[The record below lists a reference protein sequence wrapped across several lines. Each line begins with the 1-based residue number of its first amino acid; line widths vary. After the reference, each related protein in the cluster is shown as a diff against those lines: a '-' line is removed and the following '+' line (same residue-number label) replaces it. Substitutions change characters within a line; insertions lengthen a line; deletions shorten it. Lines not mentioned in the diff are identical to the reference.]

1 MTGPRPKGRGRH
13 VASGYRAAEWDWE
26 VSLPPAAPGAVP
38 VSAPPETMPTGIDLS
53 ELPRT
58 AYAEH
63 LAAGGRPYP
72 SRRAL
77 RAAEQAAAEAAR
89 PPGAGYP
96 GAVGIDT
103 RPRPPDGYG
112 PPDAARVPDDAE
124 ASGGQTADGA
134 ASTASVMRSS
144 ALMAAGTL
152 VSRILGMIRAAIL
165 TVILTTGLTG
175 DAFGVANT
183 LPNNL
188 YILIAGGA
196 LNAVL
201 VPQISRAMKQGAAG
215 REYVDRLLSASLL
228 LLGIASV
235 VVTAAAPVL
244 VWLYGRNLGE
254 AFPLAVAFAFWC
266 LPQVFFYGVYTLL
279 GQVLNA
285 RGSFGPYMWAPVVN
299 NVVAIGGM
307 LCFAAVMGSG
317 KDLPAPSDWSF
328 WQVALFAGTATL
340 GVAAQALVL
349 IPVLRRS
356 NFSFR
361 FRWGFTGVGLGTASK
376 VAGWTFAAVAV
387 GQIGYLVASNVAV
400 YGGNE
405 ADAAGKAGAGILVYG
420 NAYLMFVLPHSL
432 VAVSLVTAIFTRMSR
447 NAGDGRR
454 DAVRADLSLGL
465 RTVGVATVLASAAFV
480 VLGRDLAFVMFGI
493 PREDAQP
500 IGWVATA
507 MTLGLVA
514 YSAQYLTQRVFY
526 AFEDARTPFLVQVVQ
541 TAVWILGNVVAR
553 YTLDDIWIVVGAG
566 LALAVSLIVGAVL
579 SLVLAGRLLGGVDGA
594 AVLRTHVRLLVGAV
608 LAAIAGWSVKVAVAH
623 FLGVERS
630 GAAVGLLA
638 TGLVMAAIY
647 AAVLKVLQVREL
659 DDLVAPVVG
668 RLRRG

>member
-1 MTGPRPKGRGRH
+1 
-13 VASGYRAAEWDWE
+13 
-26 VSLPPAAPGAVP
+26 
-38 VSAPPETMPTGIDLS
+38 MPTGIDLS

-63 LAAGGRPYP
+63 LAGGGRPYP

-77 RAAEQAAAEAAR
+77 RAAEQAAAGAAG
-89 PPGAGYP
+89 PPGAGFP

-103 RPRPPDGYG
+103 RPRPPDAGT
-112 PPDAARVPDDAE
+112 PDGAREVPDDAE
-124 ASGGQTADGA
+124 ASGGPAADGA
-134 ASTASVMRSS
+134 GSTASVMQSS

-152 VSRILGMIRAAIL
+152 VSRILGMARA
-165 TVILTTGLTG
+165 VILTGILGTSLTG
-175 DAFGVANT
+175 DAFQVANT

-215 REYVDRLLSASLL
+215 REYVDRLLSVSML
-228 LLGIASV
+228 LLGVASLV
-235 VVTAAAPVL
+235 ITAAAPVL
-244 VWLYGRNLGE
+244 VLLYGKELRGTG

-266 LPQVFFYGVYTLL
+266 LPQVFFYGLYTLL

-299 NVVAIGGM
+299 NVVAISGM
-307 LCFAAVMGSG
+307 LCFASVMGRRG
-317 KDLPAPSDWSF
+317 DLPAPEDWSF
-328 WQVALFAGTATL
+328 WQVMLFAGTATL

-349 IPVLRRS
+349 VPVLRRS

-387 GQIGYLVASNVAV
+387 GQMGYLVASNVAV
-400 YGGNE
+400 FGGKE
-405 ADAAGKAGAGILVYG
+405 AAAAGKAGAGVLVYG

-447 NAGDGRR
+447 NATEGRR

-465 RTVGVATVLASAAFV
+465 RTVGVATVLASAAFL
-480 VLGRDLAFVMFGI
+480 VLGRDIAYVLFALST
-493 PREDAQP
+493 REEAQP
-500 IGWVATA
+500 TGLVATA
-507 MTLGLVA
+507 MTFGLVA

-526 AFEDARTPFLVQVVQ
+526 AFEDARTPFVVQVVQ
-541 TAVWILGNVVAR
+541 TVVWIIGNLVAR
-553 YTLDDIWIVVGAG
+553 YTLHDISIVVGAG
-566 LALAVSLIVGAVL
+566 FALAVSLVVGAVL
-579 SLVLAGRLLGGVDGA
+579 SLVLAGSLLGGVDGPR
-594 AVLRTHVRLLVGAV
+594 VLRTHVRLVVGAV
-608 LAAIAGWSVKVAVAH
+608 LAAIAGWSVKVAVAA
-623 FLGVERS
+623 FMGTGRPA
-630 GAAVGLLA
+630 AAVGLVA
-638 TGLVMAAIY
+638 AGLVMTGIY
-647 AAVLKVLQVREL
+647 VAVLKVLQVREL
-659 DDLVAPVVG
+659 DDLVAPIVG